1 MGDTNPIREH
11 LAEMNPEALLMD
23 GFDDA
28 LVGVACQHSNGPLA
42 LYDRDKCI
50 QVLMDD
56 GLTWEEAEEHFSF
69 NCEGAYVGT
78 QTAIIAEFFETNPS
92 GD

>member
-1 MGDTNPIREH
+1 MGHNTIRDH

-28 LVGVACQHSNGPLA
+28 LIGVACQHSNGPLA

-50 QVLMDD
+50 RVLMDRD
-56 GLTWEEAEEHFSF
+56 GMTWEGAEEFFSF

-78 QTAIIAEFFETNPS
+78 KTPIIAEFFETNPS

>member
-1 MGDTNPIREH
+1 MGHNTIRDH

-28 LVGVACQHSNGPLA
+28 LIGVACQHSNGPLA

-50 QVLMDD
+50 KVLMGNGMSWSD
-56 GLTWEEAEEHFSF
+56 AEEYFSF

-78 QTAIIAEFFETNPS
+78 KTPIIAEFLEANPS
-92 GD
+92 DD